1 MNMPQYRLLALD
13 LDGTVLTDDKRIS
26 DDTKLWV
33 RKAVEAG
40 VIVVL
45 ATGRGRPDG
54 LCFAQ
59 ELYLESP
66 MVFLNGAEVWAGPGH
81 LLDRHFMDGDDVRRL
96 HELTVETGCC
106 FWGYTTEIFAHNDWT
121 DEMLDHDWIK
131 YGMYCDDSDL
141 MARLRDYV
149 GSWGTVEVTWTS
161 AANMEITAAGI
172 TKEKGVRRVCDHL
185 GIGMDTVMAVGDSFN
200 DSGLIEAAG
209 FGVAMAN
216 AAGAL
221 KNVADA
227 VTESNEDD
235 GVAQAIQRYIF
246 GM

>member
-1 MNMPQYRLLALD
+1 
-13 LDGTVLTDDKRIS
+13 
-26 DDTKLWV
+26 
-33 RKAVEAG
+33 
-40 VIVVL
+40 
-45 ATGRGRPDG
+45 
-54 LCFAQ
+54 
-59 ELYLESP
+59 
-66 MVFLNGAEVWAGPGH
+66 
-81 LLDRHFMDGDDVRRL
+81 
-96 HELTVETGCC
+96 
-106 FWGYTTEIFAHNDWT
+106 
-121 DEMLDHDWIK
+121 
-131 YGMYCDDSDL
+131 